1 MNSDNIEKEN
11 EESFFTTLKTKISK
25 HIIQIFFI
33 IGVIIAEIFFREPL
47 FNFSL
52 VAIPFMQKYLY
63 YFYPVGNFFSFFAT
77 EKGLVAVIIIA
88 YNYLNNYQT
97 LMLLVTSLSSV
108 YFGGV
113 LKLIYLSPR
122 PFMASQNVIAF
133 GCEGGWGNP
142 SNHALCSTCFYLS
155 LYNIAIKPSK
165 SYSKKQKETMLYY
178 IIGFIFF
185 ICFSR
190 VFLGVHS
197 INQVLYG
204 SCLGLFLYY
213 LIFHIIQI
221 DITSSNEF
229 LSVIYNGKL
238 LILGIIALIAT
249 GIIPYFVFSRN
260 EVLIQQWDAIIEA
273 QCPGFP
279 QAKRFEYES
288 LMCIWGFSSIIPA
301 IIGNC
306 VEFFYIFDSNVTKWR
321 RYNFSPLEEKEQ
333 NLISS
338 EIPEEDTKWNETE
351 CGVSIKRIV
360 IICLVC
366 GFLMIPHLLVSY
378 KESFLM
384 IITVKTLLPVYLI
397 AFVMFSYMKTFL
409 GVCGATNQK
418 LFKNNLRL
426 DEEAAINNRFEL
438 DRIA

>member
-25 HIIQIFFI
+25 HIIQILLI

-97 LMLLVTSLSSV
+97 LMLLVTSLSSA

-178 IIGFIFF
+178 IIKGMVNMSFDN
-185 ICFSR
+185 
-190 VFLGVHS
+190 LL
-197 INQVLYG
+197 NQYHNCKLHY
-204 SCLGLFLYY
+204 
-213 LIFHIIQI
+213 
-221 DITSSNEF
+221 DNE
-229 LSVIYNGKL
+229 
-238 LILGIIALIAT
+238 A
-249 GIIPYFVFSRN
+249 
-260 EVLIQQWDAIIEA
+260 
-273 QCPGFP
+273 
-279 QAKRFEYES
+279 
-288 LMCIWGFSSIIPA
+288 
-301 IIGNC
+301 
-306 VEFFYIFDSNVTKWR
+306 
-321 RYNFSPLEEKEQ
+321 
-333 NLISS
+333 
-338 EIPEEDTKWNETE
+338 
-351 CGVSIKRIV
+351 
-360 IICLVC
+360 
-366 GFLMIPHLLVSY
+366 
-378 KESFLM
+378 
-384 IITVKTLLPVYLI
+384 
-397 AFVMFSYMKTFL
+397 
-409 GVCGATNQK
+409 
-418 LFKNNLRL
+418 
-426 DEEAAINNRFEL
+426 
-438 DRIA
+438 

>member
-25 HIIQIFFI
+25 HIIQILLI

-97 LMLLVTSLSSV
+97 LMLLVTSLSSA

-185 ICFSR
+185 ICF
-190 VFLGVHS
+190 
-197 INQVLYG
+197 Y
-204 SCLGLFLYY
+204 
-213 LIFHIIQI
+213 
-221 DITSSNEF
+221 SN
-229 LSVIYNGKL
+229 
-238 LILGIIALIAT
+238 
-249 GIIPYFVFSRN
+249 
-260 EVLIQQWDAIIEA
+260 
-273 QCPGFP
+273 
-279 QAKRFEYES
+279 
-288 LMCIWGFSSIIPA
+288 
-301 IIGNC
+301 
-306 VEFFYIFDSNVTKWR
+306 FYIFLCVSKPIAL
-321 RYNFSPLEEKEQ
+321 SP
-333 NLISS
+333 NLFF
-338 EIPEEDTKWNETE
+338 
-351 CGVSIKRIV
+351 
-360 IICLVC
+360 
-366 GFLMIPHLLVSY
+366 FL
-378 KESFLM
+378 
-384 IITVKTLLPVYLI
+384 
-397 AFVMFSYMKTFL
+397 
-409 GVCGATNQK
+409 
-418 LFKNNLRL
+418 
-426 DEEAAINNRFEL
+426 
-438 DRIA
+438 